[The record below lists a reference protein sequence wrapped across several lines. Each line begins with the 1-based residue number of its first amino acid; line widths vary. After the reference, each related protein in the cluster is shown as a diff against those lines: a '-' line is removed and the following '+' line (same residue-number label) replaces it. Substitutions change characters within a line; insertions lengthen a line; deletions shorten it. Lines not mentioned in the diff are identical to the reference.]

1 MDFSRESYTD
11 FAEVYDEFMDNTP
24 YEEWCERLINIIE
37 EYGISKPVSEEE
49 LAALSEEEAALVSE
63 KNLVLDLGCG
73 TGTLTEMMAE
83 AGYDMMGIDMSYD
96 MLQVAMDKQ
105 ADSEHNIMYLCQD
118 MRELEL
124 YCTVGT
130 VICVCDS
137 INYVLEDE
145 EVIETFKRVN
155 NYLFPKGLFIFDFNT
170 DYKYAEVIGDTTIAE
185 NREDCSFIWENF
197 YDKKSH
203 INEYDLTIF
212 VREEENEDIFYRFR
226 ETHYQRGY
234 KMQEMLRFVKKAGLE
249 FVFAIDADT
258 NGEVTEETERVLM
271 ICREKG
277 K

>member
-37 EYGISKPVSEEE
+37 EYGVSKPISEEE
-49 LAALSEEEAALVSE
+49 LEALSEEEAALASE
-63 KNLVLDLGCG
+63 KNLILDLGCG
-73 TGTLTEMMAE
+73 TGTLTEMMAD

-197 YDKKSH
+197 YDEESH
-203 INEYDLTIF
+203 VNEYDLTIF
-212 VREEENEDIFYRFR
+212 VREEENEDIFRRFQ
-226 ETHYQRGY
+226 ETHFQRGY
-234 KMQEMLRFVKKAGLE
+234 NLQEMLHFVNAAGLE
-249 FVFAIDADT
+249 FVAAMDADT
-258 NGEVTEETERVLM
+258 NGEVTEVTERVLM